1 MKGLSKKVI
10 AFAAVAALAMT
21 SLVGCKSI
29 DDSEIVATV
38 GDSKITVG
46 MANFFARYQQ
56 PSFEEYYKSYQDYQ
70 QQMMYGSVIQQTE
83 MDWRVEQEEGV
94 TLEDTYKDDVMTSLQ
109 NLYIMEDHM
118 KDYDIKLTEEE
129 LNAIDKAATDF
140 IKANSDDAKEKI
152 SADKE
157 TVVEFLKL
165 NTISVKVDKAIR
177 AGVDTNVTDEEAAQ
191 KRIRYVSFATTKTDE
206 NSQSTKMTD
215 DEIKAVKEEA
225 NTFLTAAKA
234 NGSLEAYATEKEQTS
249 NKATYGADYANEESL
264 SLPKE
269 VYEAADKLE
278 ENGFAEIVETESAIY
293 VVQLESAFD
302 TEATA
307 AEKEAILKERQD
319 KEVTDTIE
327 KWRKDTKIEVNEK
340 VWAKVSMH
348 DIQVTEKKTEEEDK
362 TENNKENTNQ
372 DTTTGDNTPDDTTDN
387 ATDNTTEE

>member
-10 AFAAVAALAMT
+10 AFAAVAVLAMT

-46 MANFFARYQQ
+46 VANFYARYQQ
-56 PSFEEYYKSYQDYQ
+56 PAFEEYYKSYQDYQ

-94 TLEDTYKDDVMTSLQ
+94 TLEDSYKNDVMTSLQ

-118 KDYDIKLTEEE
+118 GDYDITLTEEE
-129 LNAIDKAATDF
+129 LNTIDKVASDF
-140 IKANSDDAKEKI
+140 IKANSDDARKKI

-165 NTISVKVDKAIR
+165 NTISVKVDAAIR

-225 NTFLTAAKA
+225 SEFLTGAKA
-234 NGSLEAYATEKEQTS
+234 NGKLEAYATEKEQTS
-249 NKATYGADYANEESL
+249 TTATYGADYADDSSA

-278 ENGFAEIVETESAIY
+278 ENGFAEIIETDSAIY
-293 VVQLESAFD
+293 VVQLESKFD
-302 TEATA
+302 TDATSA
-307 AEKEAILKERQD
+307 KKESILKERQD

-327 KWRKDTKIEVNEK
+327 KWRKDTKIEVNER
-340 VWAKVSMH
+340 VWAKVSMQ
-348 DIQVTEKKTEEEDK
+348 DIQVTEKEVETEGQ
-362 TENNKENTNQ
+362 TENNTENTDQ
-372 DTTTGDNTPDDTTDN
+372 DTTTDDNTADDT
-387 ATDNTTEE
+387 TDNTTEE

>member
-10 AFAAVAALAMT
+10 AFAAVAVLAMT

-46 MANFFARYQQ
+46 MANFYARYQQ
-56 PSFEEYYKSYQDYQ
+56 PAFEEYYKSYQDYQ

-94 TLEDTYKDDVMTSLQ
+94 TLEDSYKNDVMTSLQ

-118 KDYDIKLTEEE
+118 GDYDITLTEEE
-129 LNAIDKAATDF
+129 LNTIDKVASDF
-140 IKANSDDAKEKI
+140 IKANSDDARKKI

-165 NTISVKVDKAIR
+165 NTISVKVDAAIR

-225 NTFLTAAKA
+225 SEFLTGAKA
-234 NGSLEAYATEKEQTS
+234 NGKLEAYATEKEQTS
-249 NKATYGADYANEESL
+249 TTATYGADYADDSSA

-278 ENGFAEIVETESAIY
+278 ENRFAEIIETDSAIY
-293 VVQLESAFD
+293 VVQLESKFD
-302 TEATA
+302 TDATSA
-307 AEKEAILKERQD
+307 KKESILKERQD

-327 KWRKDTKIEVNEK
+327 KWRKDTKIEVNER
-340 VWAKVSMH
+340 VWAKVSMQ
-348 DIQVTEKKTEEEDK
+348 DIQVTEKEVETEGQ
-362 TENNKENTNQ
+362 TENNTENTDQ
-372 DTTTGDNTPDDTTDN
+372 DTTTDDNTADDT
-387 ATDNTTEE
+387 TDNTTEE

>member
-10 AFAAVAALAMT
+10 AFAAVAVLAMT

-46 MANFFARYQQ
+46 MANFYARYQQ
-56 PSFEEYYKSYQDYQ
+56 PAFEEYYKSYQDYQ

-94 TLEDTYKDDVMTSLQ
+94 TLEDSYKNDVMTSLQ

-118 KDYDIKLTEEE
+118 GDYDITLTEEE
-129 LNAIDKAATDF
+129 LNTIDKVASDF
-140 IKANSDDAKEKI
+140 IKANSDDARKKI

-165 NTISVKVDKAIR
+165 NTISVKVDAAIR

-225 NTFLTAAKA
+225 SEFLTGAKA
-234 NGSLEAYATEKEQTS
+234 NGKLEAYATEKEQTS
-249 NKATYGADYANEESL
+249 TTATYGADYADDSSA

-278 ENGFAEIVETESAIY
+278 ENGFAEIIETDSAIY
-293 VVQLESAFD
+293 VVQLESKFD
-302 TEATA
+302 TDATSA
-307 AEKEAILKERQD
+307 KKESILKERQD

-327 KWRKDTKIEVNEK
+327 KWRKDTKIEVNER
-340 VWAKVSMH
+340 VWAKVSMQ
-348 DIQVTEKKTEEEDK
+348 DIQVTEKEVETEGQ
-362 TENNKENTNQ
+362 TENNTENTDQ
-372 DTTTGDNTPDDTTDN
+372 DTTTDDNTADDT
-387 ATDNTTEE
+387 TDNTTEE